1 MNTQPWR
8 IRVVDGLSSDVV
20 VDATDGA
27 EAAIRLRRGLAV
39 EHALGILADLAR
51 PIDQAPEGADEV
63 SSYLLAGI
71 VRVPEQ
77 RLGAA
82 SAPTPI
88 QGVSGGG
95 LSTP

>member
-1 MNTQPWR
+1 MNMQPWR
-8 IRVVDGLSSDVV
+8 VCVVDGLSSDVV
-20 VDATDGA
+20 VDDTDGR

-51 PIDQAPEGADEV
+51 PADQAPEGTDEV

-77 RLGAA
+77 RPGAA
-82 SAPTPI
+82 SAPASI
-88 QGVSGGG
+88 QGVSGGES
-95 LSTP
+95 STP